1 MTAPAYRHISYLHAT
16 PQRVWHALT
25 NADESGLYWGHRNVS
40 TWLPGAHWEHQRADG
55 SGVADVVGTVEAVD
69 RPHRLVTT
77 WAGPGE
83 ERPAGPSR
91 VTFELRE
98 YRDLTRLTVTHD
110 NLADEAERADSEA
123 GWSAVLSNLKTYLE
137 TGHPL
142 PQDPWSMP
150 S

>member
-1 MTAPAYRHISYLHAT
+1 MAAPAYRHISYLHAT

-40 TWLPGAHWEHQRADG
+40 TWLPGAGWEHQRIDG
-55 SGVADVVGTVEAVD
+55 SGTADVVGTVEAAD
-69 RPHRLVTT
+69 RPRLLVTT

-83 ERPAGPSR
+83 RRPAGPSR
-91 VTFELRE
+91 VTFELRSH
-98 YRDLTRLTVTHD
+98 RDLTRLTVTHE
-110 NLADEAERADSEA
+110 NLADEAERANAEA

-142 PQDPWSMP
+142 PQDPWEMP
-150 S
+150 